1 MSFYKLKIYLN
12 GVKVLDLGSDTNDSL
27 DIVLDRIRSNTN
39 LKESSFYRFDIY
51 EGSITMGTGLYC
63 TSTERLDMSR
73 QNEEFKRC
81 FEKGKKYTIFILE
94 VNDVVTVVT
103 FDEKLIPFFI
113 EGRKEFVEWLYKYR
127 FHIEGMIVNQ
137 KTFIARRSVDVAKYD
152 SNSFSEV
159 EEELNQKTNYVFIV
173 KTKLKI

>member
-1 MSFYKLKIYLN
+1 LN

-27 DIVLDRIRSNTN
+27 DIVLDRIRSNTK
-39 LKESSFYRFDIY
+39 LKESSFYRFNVY
-51 EGSITMGTGLYC
+51 EGSVTMGIGLYC

-73 QNEEFKRC
+73 ENEEFKRC
-81 FEKGKKYTIFILE
+81 FEKGKKYTIFMLE
-94 VNDVVTVVT
+94 VNDTITVVT

-113 EGRKEFVEWLYKYR
+113 EGRKEFVEWLHKYR
-127 FHIEGMIVNQ
+127 FRVEGMIVN
-137 KTFIARRSVDVAKYD
+137 KKPFIDVAKFD

>member
-1 MSFYKLKIYLN
+1 M
-12 GVKVLDLGSDTNDSL
+12 GVKILDLGSDTNDSL
-27 DIVLDRIRSNTN
+27 DIVLDRIRSNTK
-39 LKESSFYRFDIY
+39 LKESSFYRFNVY

-73 QNEEFKRC
+73 ENEEFKRC
-81 FEKGKKYTIFILE
+81 FEKGKKYTIFMLE

-127 FHIEGMIVNQ
+127 LHVEGMNVNQ
-137 KTFIARRSVDVAKYD
+137 KTFIDVAKYD

-159 EEELNQKTNYVFIV
+159 EDALNQKTNYVFIIR
-173 KTKLKI
+173 KKLQI